1 MRFVLPTEVHEHKKQ
16 IKKVSL
22 KFFDETNTLLDEI
35 TLHSNFPINY
45 VDYELNKEPA
55 NVVCGILYKS
65 GKIITTHISKGFDG
79 KVQLQDPREIKTDK
93 QRDIIESLPD
103 IKKDII
109 LVNHNHTLNGAAH
122 SLYTLYGYLKDSG
135 KDVLVLDTF
144 PNEIFFGKYNVSKSD
159 VMYYEKD
166 AVLLYHMCKKFY
178 KRILLFNS
186 INDEIASVSCWF
198 DRDSIIL
205 FSRETKDY
213 YMSKSML
220 FPDFVLT
227 ERIKSAYPNGP
238 KVQPPILSKKM
249 LAKIDEE
256 IKQSACI
263 EGLDTNKITLGMCGT
278 LTSRKNYKLFLEVA
292 AKLPQY
298 NFVWIGGDLIGQ
310 PTPTNFF
317 HVPYTEYPFKY
328 YNLLDYFVLFSEHE
342 PFGNVVTENLYV
354 GNKVLTFRDNIYV
367 EHNVKDQYFEFPGRI
382 NLDNGIK
389 HITSVAKQKKE
400 AYDSCIGKKYVLA
413 NFSEYNPQFLEKLYA
428 GGQKF

>member
-1 MRFVLPTEVHEHKKQ
+1 MRFHLPDEIQENQKR
-16 IKKVSL
+16 IKKVAL
-22 KFFDETNTLLDEI
+22 KFFDSSGNVFDEVTI
-35 TLHSNFPINY
+35 YSGFDVRY
-45 VDYELNKEPA
+45 VDYPLSKEPE
-55 NVVCGILYKS
+55 NVVYNILYKS
-65 GKIITTHISKGFDG
+65 GKIVTIHSGKGTED
-79 KVQLQDPREIKTDK
+79 KLQLQDPREIKTDK
-93 QRDIIESLPD
+93 QREIIENLPD

-144 PNEIFFGKYNVSKSD
+144 PNEIFFSKYNVSKSD

-166 AVLLYHMCKKFY
+166 AVLLYHMCKKFQ

-198 DRDSIIL
+198 DRNSILL

-227 ERIKSAYPNGP
+227 NRIKSVYPNRP

-256 IKQSACI
+256 IKQSASI
-263 EGLDTNKITLGMCGT
+263 EGLDPNKITLGMCGT

-298 NFVWIGGDLIGQ
+298 NFVWIGGDLIDQ
-310 PTPTNFF
+310 PISTNFF

-328 YNLLDYFVLFSEHE
+328 YNLLDYFVLFL
-342 PFGNVVTENLYV
+342 NMNRLVMW
-354 GNKVLTFRDNIYV
+354 
-367 EHNVKDQYFEFPGRI
+367 
-382 NLDNGIK
+382 
-389 HITSVAKQKKE
+389 
-400 AYDSCIGKKYVLA
+400 
-413 NFSEYNPQFLEKLYA
+413 
-428 GGQKF
+428 

>member
-1 MRFVLPTEVHEHKKQ
+1 MRFSLPNEIHENPKQ

-22 KFFDETNTLLDEI
+22 KFFDSSGNLFEEI
-35 TLHSNFPINY
+35 TIHSDFSKSYLDCVLSKQP
-45 VDYELNKEPA
+45 NKI
-55 NVVCGILYKS
+55 VCAILYKS
-65 GKIITTHISKGFDG
+65 GKITTIHSGKGTED
-79 KVQLQDPREIKTDK
+79 KLQLQDPKEIKTDE
-93 QRDIIESLPD
+93 QREIIQNLPD

-144 PNEIFFGKYNVSKSD
+144 PNEIFFSKYNVSKSD
-159 VMYYEKD
+159 VIYYEKD
-166 AVLLYHMCKKFY
+166 AVLLYHMCKKFQ

-186 INDEIASVSCWF
+186 INDEIANVSCWF

-227 ERIKSAYPNGP
+227 ERIRSVYPNRP
-238 KVQPPILSKKM
+238 KVQPPILSKNI

-256 IKQSACI
+256 IKQSVRI
-263 EGLDTNKITLGMCGT
+263 EGLDPHKITLGMCGT

-298 NFVWIGGDLIGQ
+298 NFVWVGGGLIDQ
-310 PTPTNFF
+310 PTSTNFF

-367 EHNVKDQYFEFPGRI
+367 EHNDLSLKDVYFEYPGRI
-382 NLDNGIK
+382 NFNNTVK
-389 HITSVAKQKKE
+389 HILENCTQKKPYNE
-400 AYDSCIGKKYVLA
+400 DLAGRQYVIK
-413 NFSEYNPQFLEKLYA
+413 NYSGYTEDFKQIF
-428 GGQKF
+428 

>member
-1 MRFVLPTEVHEHKKQ
+1 MRFSLPNEIHENPKQ
-16 IKKVSL
+16 IKKISL
-22 KFFDETNTLLDEI
+22 KFFDEFGNLFEEI
-35 TLHSNFPINY
+35 TIHSDFSKSYLDCVLAKQP
-45 VDYELNKEPA
+45 NK
-55 NVVCGILYKS
+55 VVYDILYKS
-65 GKIITTHISKGFDG
+65 GKIVAIHSGKGTKD
-79 KVQLQDPREIKTDK
+79 KLQLQDPREIKTDE
-93 QRDIIESLPD
+93 QREIIENLPD

-144 PNEIFFGKYNVSKSD
+144 PNEIFFGKYNVDRSD

-186 INDEIASVSCWF
+186 INDEIANVSPWF
-198 DRDSIIL
+198 DRNSILL

-213 YMSKSML
+213 YMSKSLL

-227 ERIKSAYPNGP
+227 SKIRSQYSNLP
-238 KVQPPILSKKM
+238 KVQPPILSKNI

-256 IKQSACI
+256 IKQSVSI
-263 EGLDTNKITLGMCGT
+263 EGLEPNKITLGMCGT

-298 NFVWIGGDLIGQ
+298 NFVWIGGDLITQ
-310 PTPTNFF
+310 STPNNFF

-354 GNKVLTFRDNIYV
+354 GNKVLTFRDNIYID
-367 EHNVKDQYFEFPGRI
+367 HKDPSLKNVYFEYPGII
-382 NLDNGIK
+382 NLNNAVK
-389 HITSVAKQKKE
+389 HILENCIHKKPHNK
-400 AYDSCIGKKYVLA
+400 DLTGKEYVIK
-413 NFSEYNPQFLEKLYA
+413 NYSDYTEDFKRIF
-428 GGQKF
+428 